1 MINCNRPLDWTNI
14 SLQEYIDLE
23 NLLMENEEGLEQ
35 EDIILKEIQILTGRN
50 PYTMQMPEFK
60 KCIEELKFMQKEM
73 PKMKVKEQYNLGGNI
88 YFLHKKL
95 EQFKVGQYIDYERIM
110 KEGKGID
117 IYADFIALFLTP
129 NEDDSYGDGYD
140 VSGVV
145 KDIRKYMSIADA
157 CSIAAFFFRQS
168 RAFIVASLLSS
179 RRKAM
184 KAMKDRKKKKELRK
198 KMNQLIKMTIFGES
212 LH

>member
-1 MINCNRPLDWTNI
+1 MINCNRPLDWSNI
-14 SLQEYIDLE
+14 SLGEYIELQDL
-23 NLLMENEEGLEQ
+23 LLDNEEQLEQ
-35 EDIILKEIQILTGRN
+35 EDLIMQEIQILYGRN

-60 KCIEELKFMQKEM
+60 KCIDGLKFMQKEM
-73 PKMKVKEQYNLGGNI
+73 PKMKVKEQYNLNGNV

-110 KEGKGID
+110 KSGKGID

-140 VSGVV
+140 VATVIN
-145 KDIRKYMSIADA
+145 DIRKYMSIADA

-179 RRKAM
+179 RRKVM